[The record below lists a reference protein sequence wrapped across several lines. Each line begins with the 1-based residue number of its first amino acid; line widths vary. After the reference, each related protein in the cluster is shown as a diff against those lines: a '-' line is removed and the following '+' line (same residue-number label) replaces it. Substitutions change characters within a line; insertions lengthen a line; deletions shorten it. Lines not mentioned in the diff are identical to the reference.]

1 MSTERQPKPT
11 IDAINDAVGAVSDLL
26 HSLRA
31 HARAAARDV
40 KSGAKTAKHDAEKA
54 GRSAVRAGKKA
65 VRKVEA
71 GGEGLLDKAA
81 KAWHDITGSDGVAT
95 AGATVASRKR
105 AAKRRTRK

>member
-31 HARAAARDV
+31 HARAAAREV
-40 KSGAKTAKHDAEKA
+40 KSGAKVAKRDAEKA
-54 GRSAVRAGKKA
+54 GRGAVRAGKKA
-65 VRKVEA
+65 VRRAEA

-81 KAWHDITGSDGVAT
+81 KAWHDITGSDGAT
-95 AGATVASRKR
+95 AGATVATRKR
-105 AAKRRTRK
+105 APKRRTRK